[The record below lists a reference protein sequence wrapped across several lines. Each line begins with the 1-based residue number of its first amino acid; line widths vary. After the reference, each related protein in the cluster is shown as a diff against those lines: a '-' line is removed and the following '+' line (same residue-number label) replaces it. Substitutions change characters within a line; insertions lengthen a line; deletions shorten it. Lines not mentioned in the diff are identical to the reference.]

1 LIWSTVSN
9 NLYQSEEYE
18 ITYEVDRTDAPFLP
32 AMTVTNESDVD
43 YIVDV
48 QLANGPVTFA
58 LPKRLLVTNK
68 HGTLKVRSADASE
81 VLA

>member
-1 LIWSTVSN
+1 
-9 NLYQSEEYE
+9 
-18 ITYEVDRTDAPFLP
+18 
-32 AMTVTNESDVD
+32 MTVTNESDVD